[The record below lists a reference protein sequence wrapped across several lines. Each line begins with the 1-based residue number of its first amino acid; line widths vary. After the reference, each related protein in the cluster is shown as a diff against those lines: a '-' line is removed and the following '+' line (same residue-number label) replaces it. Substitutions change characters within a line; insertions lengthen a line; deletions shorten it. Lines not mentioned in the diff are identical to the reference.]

1 MSENDA
7 EKTGLQS
14 GIEADIADDPKKK
27 TKKRKKT
34 SQAFQDNIITDSE
47 TAKARGSKGG
57 KKSGEVRRENAQRQR
72 DARDAARYLLQLAAR
87 GKLKDNLKEL
97 GLPDDECTNMMALHA
112 RMLTAAMQKADLDT
126 YFALLKIAGY
136 DPEEERKERESLAA
150 DRRREAE
157 LDAKIAALGRG
168 AADASVSIALPDED
182 ENEDVM
188 IYMPQIA
195 TEESCQEAP
204 EQTAEN
210 TDTSDGEE

>member
-1 MSENDA
+1 MSENDT
-7 EKTGLQS
+7 EKLGLQS
-14 GIEADIADDPKKK
+14 GSEAEQTAPEEIVPKKRH
-27 TKKRKKT
+27 KRSKEFRENT
-34 SQAFQDNIITDSE
+34 ITDSE

-210 TDTSDGEE
+210 TDASDGEE